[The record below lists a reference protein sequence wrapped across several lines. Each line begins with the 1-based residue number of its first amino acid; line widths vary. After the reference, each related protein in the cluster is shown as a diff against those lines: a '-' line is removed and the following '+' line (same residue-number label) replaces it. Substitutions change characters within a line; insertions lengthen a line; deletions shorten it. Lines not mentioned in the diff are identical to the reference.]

1 MSNRKYIYEVL
12 EKTCEL
18 ENRDDRIAYLKEHA
32 FRQVKTVLQL
42 CYNDKIQLDLPY
54 GKPPFEEC
62 PIGREPTS
70 VQNAFKAIGICVVG
84 NRASRLEK
92 EKKFI
97 QILESINK
105 EDALLLCAA
114 KDGTLTT
121 VSNKKYSKITKSL
134 VEACF
139 PEIL

>member
-1 MSNRKYIYEVL
+1 MSNRNYIFEVL

-18 ENRDDRIAYLKEHA
+18 KDRDDRIAYLKEHA
-32 FRQVKTVLQL
+32 FKQVKSVLQL
-42 CYNDKIQLDLPY
+42 CYNDKVVLDLPY

-70 VQNAFKAIGICVVG
+70 VQNAFKVIGVCVKG
-84 NRASRLEK
+84 NRISRMEK

-105 EDALLLCAA
+105 EDALILCAA
-114 KDGTLTT
+114 KDSTLTT
-121 VSNKKYSKITKSL
+121 LSNKKYSKITKSL

>member
-1 MSNRKYIYEVL
+1 MSNRQHIFEVL

-18 ENRDDRIAYLKEHA
+18 KDREDRIAYLKEHA
-32 FRQVKTVLQL
+32 FKQVKSVLQL
-42 CYNDKIQLDLPY
+42 CYNDKVVLDLPY

-70 VQNAFKAIGICVVG
+70 VQNAFKPIGVCVKG
-84 NRASRLEK
+84 NRISRMEK

-105 EDALLLCAA
+105 EDALILCAA
-114 KDGTLTT
+114 KDSTLTT
-121 VSNKKYSKITKSL
+121 LKNKKYSKITKSL

>member
-1 MSNRKYIYEVL
+1 MSNRQHIFEVL

-18 ENRDDRIAYLKEHA
+18 KDREDRIAYLKEHA
-32 FRQVKTVLQL
+32 FKQVKSVLQL
-42 CYNDKIQLDLPY
+42 CYNDKVVLDLPY

-70 VQNAFKAIGICVVG
+70 VQNAFKAIGVCVKG
-84 NRASRLEK
+84 NRVNRMEK

-105 EDALLLCAA
+105 EDALILCAA
-114 KDGTLTT
+114 KDSTLTT
-121 VSNKKYSKITKSL
+121 LKNKKYSKITKSL